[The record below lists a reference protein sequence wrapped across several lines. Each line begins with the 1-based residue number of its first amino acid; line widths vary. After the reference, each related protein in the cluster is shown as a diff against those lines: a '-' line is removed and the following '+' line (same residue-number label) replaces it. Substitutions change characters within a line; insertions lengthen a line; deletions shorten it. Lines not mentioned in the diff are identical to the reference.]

1 MLSVRR
7 KKAEVDIAL
16 RRGRETTYTEPLLQ
30 RGQKQDEDDLAEVKT
45 FLYSFFRTIYRR
57 REECHAI
64 LRQHPNTVALH
75 FANLVPDQMSY
86 EDFWQ
91 RYFFRC
97 DVDRL
102 LDQWDRRGKQLAAAR
117 AESVQRGLKG
127 LQTSLKGLQATVA
140 TALEGEVESVIAT
153 PTGDRKTP
161 RVDTETPSDG
171 PVTPGLLTPI
181 LGPDISINNKENEE
195 QSQNTVNQAIPLQEI
210 AAAKG
215 EERTVP
221 ELVEERRG
229 NAPTVSG
236 ETSEKSSK
244 TKTAVSE
251 EKAGDVN
258 ITPSRV
264 KDIAKAAGS
273 ALSAFVE
280 EANKIDQ
287 NTRLNRPQKQRNI
300 PPVSSSEDNRKPQK
314 LGEPQ
319 VVSFWQHLD
328 DSPETV
334 KKGSLSRVD
343 QKNGAAVAA
352 KATNKADTKPT
363 PAAELQVTDP
373 PSKLLPTTDLGA
385 DKNTK
390 SVTLIVLLL
399 LITMVGMMVRNP
411 DLHCSPAMPGLRL
424 TKETFVT
431 EAPWWAPQSLK
442 QNVFSAL
449 CPAHPRVRL
458 DWTRAGGGKD
468 LPLYQLVATD
478 VAEGKRIFQRRNLQN
493 AKISL
498 HNMVFIGKNGESEEV
513 KVPWTP

>member
-45 FLYSFFRTIYRR
+45 FLSSFYRTIYRR

-181 LGPDISINNKENEE
+181 LGPDILINNKENEE

-244 TKTAVSE
+244 TKTA
-251 EKAGDVN
+251 
-258 ITPSRV
+258 R
-264 KDIAKAAGS
+264 
-273 ALSAFVE
+273 AF
-280 EANKIDQ
+280 
-287 NTRLNRPQKQRNI
+287 
-300 PPVSSSEDNRKPQK
+300 
-314 LGEPQ
+314 G
-319 VVSFWQHLD
+319 
-328 DSPETV
+328 
-334 KKGSLSRVD
+334 
-343 QKNGAAVAA
+343 
-352 KATNKADTKPT
+352 
-363 PAAELQVTDP
+363 
-373 PSKLLPTTDLGA
+373 
-385 DKNTK
+385 
-390 SVTLIVLLL
+390 
-399 LITMVGMMVRNP
+399 
-411 DLHCSPAMPGLRL
+411 
-424 TKETFVT
+424 
-431 EAPWWAPQSLK
+431 
-442 QNVFSAL
+442 
-449 CPAHPRVRL
+449 
-458 DWTRAGGGKD
+458 
-468 LPLYQLVATD
+468 
-478 VAEGKRIFQRRNLQN
+478 
-493 AKISL
+493 
-498 HNMVFIGKNGESEEV
+498 
-513 KVPWTP
+513 